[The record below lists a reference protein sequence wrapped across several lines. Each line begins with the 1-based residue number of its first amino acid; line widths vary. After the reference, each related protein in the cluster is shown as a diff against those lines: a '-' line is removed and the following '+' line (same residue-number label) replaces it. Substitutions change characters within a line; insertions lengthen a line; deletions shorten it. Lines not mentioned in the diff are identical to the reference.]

1 MARGA
6 TNQKG
11 PQRAFL
17 NAVDA
22 IRRSTGTLPVNLFVV
37 AEGDVVVMRITNN
50 SGQSHPMHL
59 HGHHLVVLARNEA
72 VNNFYT
78 MLFTEAVA
86 PEHFA
91 SRIGEYLAAIGQ
103 TEPLAV
109 RSMKRQ
115 LNHIAEGRFDELT
128 MRAANRASMTSPQ
141 LRERLTR
148 QLAGRK
154 AR

>member
-1 MARGA
+1 FMLAARFGLHYYA
-6 TNQKG
+6 GGMRRYVSRLGLSAAKKL
-11 PQRAFL
+11 FL
-17 NAVDA
+17 TAMTVECD
-22 IRRSTGTLPVNLFVV
+22 
-37 AEGDVVVMRITNN
+37 E
-50 SGQSHPMHL
+50 
-59 HGHHLVVLARNEA
+59 
-72 VNNFYT
+72 
-78 MLFTEAVA
+78 MLRMGFLTEAVA